1 MIEGRTSKAIK
12 NSEYAFISK
21 IIETVLAFILR
32 TVFIRYLSTVY
43 LGLNGIFTNIL
54 TVLSLMELGLGSAC
68 HLL

>member
-1 MIEGRTSKAIK
+1 MSEGRTSKAIK

-21 IIETVLAFILR
+21 IIETVLAFFLR